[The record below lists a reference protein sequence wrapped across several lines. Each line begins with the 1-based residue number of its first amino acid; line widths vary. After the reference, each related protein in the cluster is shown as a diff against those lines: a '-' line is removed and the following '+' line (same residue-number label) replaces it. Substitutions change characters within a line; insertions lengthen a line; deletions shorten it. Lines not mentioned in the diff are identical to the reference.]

1 MNDTPRDAQSLADAI
16 EQTQAALRSCDKLLQ
31 HVAAVA
37 AQGGSI
43 SEAQNE
49 AAASIIKVV
58 REKLEPELRVL
69 EQSQSEAPAIAS
81 YDPWPDG
88 ASDDEPF

>member
-49 AAASIIKVV
+49 AAASIIRMV
-58 REKLEPELRVL
+58 RELEPDLEIL
-69 EQSQSEAPAIAS
+69 EQSLTEVGGP
-81 YDPWPDG
+81 
-88 ASDDEPF
+88 

>member
-69 EQSQSEAPAIAS
+69 EQSLTEVGGP
-81 YDPWPDG
+81 
-88 ASDDEPF
+88 